1 MTALSTAGCAPVTG
15 TRSHCEQGHRSTKRR
30 HLIINPRGAW
40 QRGRE
45 WRDLAKVSFPHFLIK
60 NTDSF
65 LHLRKHHIYF
75 AWISRVWDFRGG
87 SDGKSICL
95 QCRRPRFNLWV
106 RKIPWRRK
114 WQPIPVFL
122 PGESHGWRSL
132 GGYSPWGL
140 KESDITSFFKSLR
153 RHVEKLL

>member
-1 MTALSTAGCAPVTG
+1 MYIPSVIVHMTALSTAGCAPVTG

-75 AWISRVWDFRGG
+75 AWISRVWDFPGG
-87 SDGKSICL
+87 SDGKTSAYNAGDPGSISGSG
-95 QCRRPRFNLWV
+95 RS
-106 RKIPWRRK
+106 
-114 WQPIPVFL
+114 
-122 PGESHGWRSL
+122 PGEESGNPFQYSCLENPMHGGAWEATVHGVS
-132 GGYSPWGL
+132 
-140 KESDITSFFKSLR
+140 KSQT
-153 RHVEKLL
+153 LLHFSRV